1 MELIKH
7 EDVNQQCI
15 VLTKEEA
22 LRLLRKD
29 KNNKALYEELKFDIM
44 CQEYGDDEDWCGV
57 YSEDYETLQ
66 DPEYVHFEIW
76 EGERSPQL
84 FDDINKY
91 LNL

>member
-1 MELIKH
+1 
-7 EDVNQQCI
+7 
-15 VLTKEEA
+15 
-22 LRLLRKD
+22 
-29 KNNKALYEELKFDIM
+29 M

-66 DPEYVHFEIW
+66 DPEYIHFEIW